1 MSTPPSRRVIGQ
13 HVPVSIRLTI
23 TPSVP
28 LSNPPE
34 LATLPPMPFL
44 VKFGLILLAVGAW
57 TGWIVAAQL
66 AMPEIFERLRI
77 REPRRLLQL
86 HIDYVLMGILVIA
99 VGTVLPDLPVWVQ
112 VLIVIGT
119 VLNPLL
125 FLPMAFGPGAAQ
137 SLWFRLISVI
147 SFVCVTA
154 GLTAT
159 AVIGLMS

>member
-1 MSTPPSRRVIGQ
+1 
-13 HVPVSIRLTI
+13 
-23 TPSVP
+23 
-28 LSNPPE
+28 
-34 LATLPPMPFL
+34 MPFL

-66 AMPEIFERLRI
+66 AMPQIFERLRI

-86 HIDYVLMGILVIA
+86 HIDYVLMGILTIA
-99 VGTVLPDLPVWVQ
+99 VGAVLPDLPVWVL
-112 VLIVIGT
+112 VVIVIGT